1 MEHAGLGSSEGLIV
15 KAFTEAT
22 TLQDAMTKPSQS
34 PLRCDAGKRQYG
46 SKVGQ
51 VQTSLA
57 AFAVRDAL
65 SHEEAKEELEGLP
78 AAG

>member
-1 MEHAGLGSSEGLIV
+1 
-15 KAFTEAT
+15 
-22 TLQDAMTKPSQS
+22 MTKPSQS
-34 PLRCDAGKRQYG
+34 PLRCDAGKRQHG
-46 SKVGQ
+46 RKVGE
-51 VQTSLA
+51 VQTSPA